1 MKLRD
6 ALDLLVPARCL
17 GCSRPG
23 PSKLCDDCLVTAP
36 WTWPAPLQ
44 KGGTLSPS
52 PCITL
57 LRFEGVAIDWIH
69 RFKYPL
75 PGIEGLDGPAWALG
89 RYLAQR
95 LGAQLRPLDPRPGDE
110 VMPIPLHPR
119 RLRAR
124 GFNPAALIARCAFAQ
139 HPVKIRYG
147 DLVRLRETAPQ
158 AGLGSVARLQNMK
171 GAFAFETRRRVP
183 PAARVWLVDD
193 VRTTGATLSEA
204 AKTLQE
210 GGVRHVLSVALAQTP
225 PPHMSQTLA

>member
-95 LGAQLRPLDPRPGDE
+95 LGAQLRPLDPRLLNNEG
-110 VMPIPLHPR
+110 M
-119 RLRAR
+119 
-124 GFNPAALIARCAFAQ
+124 
-139 HPVKIRYG
+139 
-147 DLVRLRETAPQ
+147 
-158 AGLGSVARLQNMK
+158 LG
-171 GAFAFETRRRVP
+171 P
-183 PAARVWLVDD
+183 PN
-193 VRTTGATLSEA
+193 RTVQLN
-204 AKTLQE
+204 QE
-210 GGVRHVLSVALAQTP
+210 LMAEIEYN
-225 PPHMSQTLA
+225 